1 MASILKVDTLTGVTT
16 AGSISVTG
24 EGNSTTTN
32 LQQGLAKAWINFN
45 GQGTPAARD
54 SFNHSSL
61 TDNSTGNYTFGIAND
76 MSNANYAAS
85 TIIHPATSVSPAMHT
100 CEADCSSGYLAG
112 SLRVECAYST
122 TSTSRTE
129 FDPITATVV
138 INGDLA

>member
-1 MASILKVDTLTGVTT
+1 MAGKIIADQIEHST
-16 AGSISVTG
+16 AGSLDTQYVVNGS
-24 EGNSTTTN
+24 
-32 LQQGLAKAWINFN
+32 AKAWINFN

-54 SFNHSSL
+54 SFNYSSL